1 MVTRLPFGSK
11 LWRLFSSTMPHPT
24 WFYNTQLGMIHETQ
38 AFVQVVML
46 VWSWSW
52 FVMIFYLLSYLI
64 LYWWR
69 SSMIFDLATML
80 VLVMLPLS
88 MIVGVVDSSN
98 EAGCLGIKMSSWCLH
113 SRFTARN
120 LNRKCWNTFFYSF
133 GHQDFISMFTLSFYS
148 KKFESEMLKILLL
161 TALAPSH
168 QDVLP
173 SLTFVFGAVCS
184 CSVCSF

>member
-1 MVTRLPFGSK
+1 MVTRLAFGSK

-52 FVMIFYLLSYLI
+52 FVMIFYLLSNV

-69 SSMIFDLATML
+69 SSMIY
-80 VLVMLPLS
+80 
-88 MIVGVVDSSN
+88 VGVGDVAAVDD
-98 EAGCLGIKMSSWCLH
+98 CWCRWQLRR
-113 SRFTARN
+113 SRVP
-120 LNRKCWNTFFYSF
+120 
-133 GHQDFISMFTLSFYS
+133 GHQDVISMFTLSFYS
-148 KKFESEMLKILLL
+148 KKSESEMLKILLL
-161 TALAPSH
+161 TALAPSD

-173 SLTFVFGAVCS
+173 SLTFVFGLFVVVAFVVFSPLDCSIMQHFVC
-184 CSVCSF
+184 VV

>member
-38 AFVQVVML
+38 AFVQVVNFLML
-46 VWSWSW
+46 AWSWSW
-52 FVMIFYLLSYLI
+52 FVMIFYLLSNVK
-64 LYWWR
+64 YWWR

-113 SRFTARN
+113 CRFTARN
-120 LNRKCWNTFFYSF
+120 LNRKCWRFFCWQLWRPVIKMS
-133 GHQDFISMFTLSFYS
+133 SLRSLSYL
-148 KKFESEMLKILLL
+148 EL
-161 TALAPSH
+161 
-168 QDVLP
+168 
-173 SLTFVFGAVCS
+173 FVVVAFVVFSPLYCSIMQHFVC
-184 CSVCSF
+184 VV